1 MRDSKGLQEEVKTS
15 SPKSPSK
22 NRAELKLASDDDDVE
37 EYKDD
42 AKVTANQQGSVVTE
56 NTVLIRRLFQ
66 LYHFSI

>member
-22 NRAELKLASDDDDVE
+22 NRAELKLVSDDDDIE

-42 AKVTANQQGSVVTE
+42 AKVTENQQGSTITE
-56 NTVLIRRLFQ
+56 NTIFDM
-66 LYHFSI
+66 HAI